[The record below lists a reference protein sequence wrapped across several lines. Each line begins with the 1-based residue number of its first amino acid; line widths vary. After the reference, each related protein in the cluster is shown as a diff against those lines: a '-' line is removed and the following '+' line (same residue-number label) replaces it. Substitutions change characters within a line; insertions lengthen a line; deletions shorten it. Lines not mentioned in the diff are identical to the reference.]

1 MDANIVALAALPILA
16 AFLAFYL
23 LRIDDNVGHLFIIMG
38 VGLVLIAL
46 LPYFLKTESS
56 IGSILA
62 ILGLGCVAWGL
73 ALRRKRFRLRKHA
86 EKHKANK

>member
-1 MDANIVALAALPILA
+1 MDANIVALAALPLLA

-23 LRIDDNVGHLFIIMG
+23 LKVDDNVGHLFVIMG
-38 VGLVLIAL
+38 IGLCVIAL
-46 LPYFLKTESS
+46 LPYLLKTESD

-73 ALRRKRFRLRKHA
+73 ALRKRRFRLKKRQ
-86 EKHKANK
+86 ELS

>member
-23 LRIDDNVGHLFIIMG
+23 LRIDDNVGHLFILMG
-38 VGLVLIAL
+38 AGLVLIAL

-73 ALRRKRFRLRKHA
+73 TLRSKRFRLSKHT

>member
-16 AFLAFYL
+16 VFLAFYL
-23 LRIDDNVGHLFIIMG
+23 LRVDDNVGHLFVIMG
-38 VGLVLIAL
+38 VGLVFIAL
-46 LPYFLKTESS
+46 LPYILKTESS

-73 ALRRKRFRLRKHA
+73 TLRRKRFRLQKHTETRKA
-86 EKHKANK
+86 SK